1 MKNQISRLLI
11 VGGFA
16 VAFVAG
22 AASRSIPGTTAVT
35 TVAAQ
40 ERHEAMR
47 DMRTARDL
55 MQQARGLL
63 ASAPGSFGGHR
74 EKATKHLDIALG
86 ETNQAIEVRENKNH

>member
-1 MKNQISRLLI
+1 MKNQISCLLI

-40 ERHEAMR
+40 EKHEAMK
-47 DMRTARDL
+47 DVRTARDL

-74 EKATKHLDIALG
+74 EKAMKHLDIALG
-86 ETNQAIEVRENKNH
+86 EANQALEAREHEHH